1 MGNHDKTVTG
11 RQLLEIYRKSDLQ
24 VPGVSR
30 EKLIVMHANSLRRR
44 RNLTAG

>member
-1 MGNHDKTVTG
+1 MGNHDKTCT
-11 RQLLEIYRKSDLQ
+11 QLLEIYRKSDHQ

-30 EKLIVMHANSLRRR
+30 EKRIVMHASNLRRR